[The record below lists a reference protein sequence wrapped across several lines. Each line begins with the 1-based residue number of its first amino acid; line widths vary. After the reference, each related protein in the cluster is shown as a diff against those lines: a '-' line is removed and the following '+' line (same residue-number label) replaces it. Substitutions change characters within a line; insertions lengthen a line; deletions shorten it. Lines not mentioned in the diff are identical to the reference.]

1 MRLQRPLSL
10 LVAAALAVSLA
21 ACSTTAASGS
31 SSASGTVIAAETTE
45 YSLEGATAFTF
56 TDSGI
61 TAAEGD
67 YDGYKIEGTTLTI
80 NASGTYV
87 VSGSCA
93 DGNIKIKAETEDV
106 VLVLNGLTLTST
118 TTAPIVCGKSTG
130 VTLVAQTGTEN
141 TLTDTEANNKDN
153 ENASEDAENAV
164 LKCKDGS
171 QVVLCGTGTLNIH
184 AVGKNGIKSGT
195 ENDGREASLTIRE
208 LTLNIDAPVNDAINA
223 EQSLNVESGTLN
235 ISAGDDA
242 VHCDYTLNIGAEGT
256 AGPAINISACYEG
269 LEGATLNIYS
279 GTINIT
285 ASDDCLN
292 AANGDLTDYDFSMN
306 ISGGTIYAYTSE
318 GDGFDSNGTMTITGG
333 EITVWTANTAD
344 NQPLDA
350 DGTITI
356 TGGTVL
362 AAGGSAGMGYTI
374 DASQPYVTYGGGMG
388 ADSSVNLAA
397 DTAFAL
403 TDADGSTVYSC
414 TTVCGTNFIFYSSAD
429 LTADSTY
436 TLTTDGTELASATA
450 QTGTAATSFGPGMG
464 GGPGGDMGSMTP
476 PDGANNGQAPADGQT
491 PPTMDGT
498 APSGQ
503 NGTPPEKPTGDATGT
518 PPEKPAGDTTGT
530 PPQLPGQ
537 NNATSQA
544 DTTAV

>member
-1 MRLQRPLSL
+1 MRLQRPLSFL
-10 LVAAALAVSLA
+10 LAAALAVSLA
-21 ACSTTAASGS
+21 ACSSTTAS
-31 SSASGTVIAAETTE
+31 SSSVASGTVINAESTE

-56 TDSGI
+56 TDDGI
-61 TAAEGD
+61 TAVDGD

-80 NASGTYV
+80 NAAGTYV

-93 DGNIKIKAETEDV
+93 DGSIKIKAETEGV
-106 VLVLNGLTLTST
+106 VLVLNDLTLTST
-118 TTAPIVCGKSTG
+118 TTAPIVCGKSTE
-130 VTLVAQTGTEN
+130 VTLVAQDGTEN
-141 TLTDTEANNKDN
+141 TLTDTEANNKDSD
-153 ENASEDAENAV
+153 NASEDAENAV

-171 QVVLCGTGTLNIH
+171 QVILCGTGTLNIN

-223 EQSLNVESGTLN
+223 EQMLNVESGTLN

-256 AGPAINISACYEG
+256 AGPTINISACYEG
-269 LEGATLNIYS
+269 LEGAALNIYS
-279 GTINIT
+279 GDINIT

-306 ISGGTIYAYTSE
+306 IYGGTINAYTSE

-333 EITVWTANTAD
+333 NIAVWSANTAD

-374 DASQPYVTYGGGMG
+374 DAEQAYVTYGGGMG
-388 ADSSVNLAA
+388 TDSTVSLSK
-397 DTAFAL
+397 DSTFTI
-403 TDADGSTVYSC
+403 TDADGNAITSGTA
-414 TTVCGTNFIFYSSAD
+414 VCNANFIFYSSSD
-429 LTADSTY
+429 LAADSEY
-436 TLTTDGTELASATA
+436 TLNSSDTALATTTA
-450 QTGTAATSFGPGMG
+450 ATGTATTSFGPGMG
-464 GGPGGDMGSMTP
+464 GGPNGAMGGMTP
-476 PDGANNGQAPADGQT
+476 PDGSDGQT
-491 PPTMDGT
+491 PPTMDGNGT
-498 APSGQ
+498 PPSGQ
-503 NGTPPEKPTGDATGT
+503 PGQAPNGQNGGTPPEKPS
-518 PPEKPAGDTTGT
+518 GDTTGT
-530 PPQLPGQ
+530 PPQLPN
-537 NNATSQA
+537 NNAASQA